1 MNFPHLFSPLEIRGK
16 RLKNRIM
23 SSGHDTSMPTD
34 NLVNEPLVAYHR
46 ARARGGAG
54 LIVMQ
59 VAGVHD
65 SARYTSH
72 VLMATDDAC
81 IPGYRRVAE
90 ACHAEGCVV
99 LSQIFHPGRE
109 IMESADG
116 LLAVAYSAS
125 ASPNERF
132 RVMPRE
138 LDQPLIDEIVAGY
151 AAAARRLHEAGLDG
165 VEVVASH
172 GYLPAQFLNPR
183 VNRRK
188 DGYNGDLDARL
199 RFLREVLAA
208 VRAATSEDF
217 IVGLR
222 LSADERDPE
231 GLSESE
237 SLQAAEAVQGELDY
251 LHIVAGTS
259 ASLGGAIH
267 IVPPMAI
274 EPAYLAREAGTFKAR
289 LAIPLFVTGRINQP
303 QEAEAILARGQADV
317 CGMTRALICDPQ
329 MPNKAEAG
337 RSDDVRACI
346 ACNQACIGHF
356 HRGYPISCIQHPE
369 TGRELTYATPNPA
382 SRRKRVLVAGGGP
395 AGMKAAAVAAQR
407 GHEVVL
413 CEAGAQLGG
422 QVNLAQLLP
431 RRAEFGGASTNLQR
445 EMQLAGVE
453 VRRNTPVD
461 RALVERERP
470 DLVIVATGAE
480 PYWPPFERGGELQV
494 VDAWQVLRGEV
505 RVGRSVLVTDWRG
518 DWIGPG
524 IAEKLVREG
533 HQVRLAVNGT
543 HCGESLPLYVRDQL
557 AGELHRLGIP
567 VTPYARLYGCDD
579 TTVYMQHSASGE
591 AMLFEEVDTLVLCQG
606 HQPVDRLAD
615 SLHGLAE
622 VLRIGDCLAPP
633 PPHRRGGDL
642 RRAQGRL
649 EHLSGAAAAPST
661 GPGPAPRM
669 PQTQPGPRRMPRPSP
684 PDATD
689 TPRSE
694 THFLGT
700 RIRGLRK
707 RRGLTLAELAAQS
720 ELTAG
725 YISQLER
732 NLAYPSIPAL
742 FNIARS
748 LGVTIQ
754 WFFASEAA
762 VDPADAGY
770 VVRRNTRMSVHYED
784 GIIDEL
790 LTPQP
795 SRQLEILHSRFPP
808 GTYSQQSYSHEGEE
822 AGYILS
828 GIFELWVGDRHFQLR
843 EGDSFSYS
851 SQEPHRYGNP
861 GDSDT
866 LVLWVITPPT
876 F

>member
-90 ACHAEGCVV
+90 VCHAEGCVV

-237 SLQAAEAVQGELDY
+237 SLQAAEAVQGEPGLPAHRRRHFG
-251 LHIVAGTS
+251 L
-259 ASLGGAIH
+259 LGGAIH

-557 AGELHRLGIP
+557 AGEP
-567 VTPYARLYGCDD
+567 
-579 TTVYMQHSASGE
+579 
-591 AMLFEEVDTLVLCQG
+591 
-606 HQPVDRLAD
+606 
-615 SLHGLAE
+615 
-622 VLRIGDCLAPP
+622 APP
-633 PPHRRGGDL
+633 GYPGHALRPPVRLRRYHGVHAAQRQRRGDAVRG
-642 RRAQGRL
+642 GRYP
-649 EHLSGAAAAPST
+649 GAM
-661 GPGPAPRM
+661 PGPPAGGPPGRQ
-669 PQTQPGPRRMPRPSP
+669 PARPGGGVADRRLPGPR
-684 PDATD
+684 
-689 TPRSE
+689 
-694 THFLGT
+694 
-700 RIRGLRK
+700 
-707 RRGLTLAELAAQS
+707 
-720 ELTAG
+720 TA
-725 YISQLER
+725 
-732 NLAYPSIPAL
+732 
-742 FNIARS
+742 
-748 LGVTIQ
+748 
-754 WFFASEAA
+754 
-762 VDPADAGY
+762 
-770 VVRRNTRMSVHYED
+770 
-784 GIIDEL
+784 
-790 LTPQP
+790 
-795 SRQLEILHSRFPP
+795 
-808 GTYSQQSYSHEGEE
+808 EE
-822 AGYILS
+822 AIY
-828 GIFELWVGDRHFQLR
+828 
-843 EGDSFSYS
+843 EGLKAAWS
-851 SQEPHRYGNP
+851 
-861 GDSDT
+861 
-866 LVLWVITPPT
+866 I
-876 F
+876 

>member
-183 VNRRK
+183 VNRRT
-188 DGYNGDLDARL
+188 DGYNGALDARL

-633 PPHRRGGDL
+633 HRRGGDL